1 MNDLVEG
8 SGIPAFAARD
18 PKANAAHVETLF
30 RLWDEGKISPRVSE
44 TYPLERAG
52 EAIAAVAARR
62 AIGKLVVTLD

>member
-1 MNDLVEG
+1 MLTSA
-8 SGIPAFAARD
+8 SGMAAR
-18 PKANAAHVETLF
+18 
-30 RLWDEGKISPRVSE
+30 ISA